1 VQALRA
7 LLRSTLERKEDALS
21 RYVVERTFPEGWSI
35 SATPEGAAEC
45 RGVVEQNADWAVT
58 WLHSYV
64 SADGKTTFCVYE
76 APTPEAIRKAAAQNR
91 LPVDRIVR
99 VRVLDPYFDG

>member
-1 VQALRA
+1 MRVARA
-7 LLRSTLERKEDALS
+7 LLRSTLERKEEALP
-21 RYVVERTFPEGWSI
+21 RYVVERTFPEGLNI
-35 SATPEGAAEC
+35 SATPEGAADC
-45 RGVVEQNADWAVT
+45 RAVVERNADWAVT

-64 SADGKTTFCVYE
+64 SADGQTTFCIYE
-76 APTPEAIRKAAAQNR
+76 ALTPEAIRKAATQNK

>member
-1 VQALRA
+1 MP
-7 LLRSTLERKEDALS
+7 
-21 RYVVERTFPEGWSI
+21 RYVVERTFAEGLNI
-35 SATPEGAAEC
+35 SATSEGAADC
-45 RGVVEQNADWAVT
+45 RAVVERNADWAVT

-64 SADGKTTFCVYE
+64 SADGKTTFCIYE

-99 VRVLDPYFDG
+99 VRVLDPYFNG

>member
-1 VQALRA
+1 VRTQCA
-7 LLRSTLERKEDALS
+7 LLRSTLERKEEALP
-21 RYVVERTFPEGWSI
+21 RYVVERTFAEGLNI
-35 SATPEGAAEC
+35 PATPEGAADC
-45 RGVVEQNADWAVT
+45 RAVVERNADWAVT

-64 SADGKTTFCVYE
+64 SADGKTTFCIYE

-99 VRVLDPYFDG
+99 VRVLDPYFNG